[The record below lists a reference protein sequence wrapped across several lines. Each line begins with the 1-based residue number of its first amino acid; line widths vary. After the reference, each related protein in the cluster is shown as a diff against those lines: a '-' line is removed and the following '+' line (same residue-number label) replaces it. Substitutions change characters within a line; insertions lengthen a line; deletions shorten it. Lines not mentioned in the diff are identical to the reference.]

1 MFERNAPLLLCFSIS
16 FRRTSSKYF
25 RSASSFLL
33 YAAVTNFSFP
43 SYRASSFS
51 RSLIRFLEHELGY
64 RCRLLV
70 HNLHFSLPLL
80 CSLLH
85 HGNVFA
91 LIVKRTRRS
100 LQVSS
105 FAASVCRRLP
115 SSFVP
120 PSLPRICQNRTH
132 LLVVLLPR
140 PFPLSIHEP
149 S

>member
-1 MFERNAPLLLCFSIS
+1 MKPASSLLSSTFPLICSSGGARMKPSISSLSSSLEGVGVTCGVSFGCAGSSFARMFNMFERNAPLLLCFSIS

-51 RSLIRFLEHELGY
+51 RSLIRFLEHELSY
-64 RCRLLV
+64 RCGLLV

-91 LIVKRTRRS
+91 LS
-100 LQVSS
+100 
-105 FAASVCRRLP
+105 
-115 SSFVP
+115 
-120 PSLPRICQNRTH
+120 
-132 LLVVLLPR
+132 
-140 PFPLSIHEP
+140 
-149 S
+149 